1 MLWGTQEPVLLASEK
16 SGHFSSGEGH
26 VGIPLGSLLMN
37 RAVSRGQSAFQETL
51 FLCASDRNLG
61 LPLKVQL
68 GSQAS
73 SGVEHGTVLS
83 YRVSLFWFLSLEFSK
98 RHQAS
103 CHVQAGNRGFFK
115 RFSGASGLPSCCEGI
130 LGVPLEPAQGNWD
143 LSQADGKQDV
153 LFHCSRIRGV
163 PLEIQLMRQASSFG
177 VRGSWDSS

>member
-73 SGVEHGTVLS
+73 SGVEAQNCA
-83 YRVSLFWFLSLEFSK
+83 FL
-98 RHQAS
+98 
-103 CHVQAGNRGFFK
+103 
-115 RFSGASGLPSCCEGI
+115 
-130 LGVPLEPAQGNWD
+130 
-143 LSQADGKQDV
+143 
-153 LFHCSRIRGV
+153 
-163 PLEIQLMRQASSFG
+163 
-177 VRGSWDSS
+177 